1 MALGELRKTARI
13 NAIRTAV
20 ENARSYGEEGSGPDD
35 FQMSEEEFDLFK
47 DECKKLALFLEK
59 RADKLQYFLNR
70 NQ

>member
-1 MALGELRKTARI
+1 
-13 NAIRTAV
+13 V

-59 RADKLQYFLNR
+59 KADKLQYFLNR